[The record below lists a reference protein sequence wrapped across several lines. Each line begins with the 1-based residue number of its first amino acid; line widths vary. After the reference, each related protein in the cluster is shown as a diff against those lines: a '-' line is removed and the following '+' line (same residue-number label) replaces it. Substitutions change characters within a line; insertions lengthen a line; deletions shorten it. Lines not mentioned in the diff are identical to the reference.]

1 MWDYKPKL
9 EEQFDKDLPDSI
21 RMGQRITTMTV
32 DNRVCRSPLASSSF
46 PTRPMWTMGQRTIA
60 SHRQYG
66 GRYCGPQN
74 SAHQRHQS
82 RSRLYVCDDGNE
94 VPGKPSLG
102 AWLSYGLGSESNDLP
117 SFVVL
122 TPTWTSTA
130 AAQALFTRMWSSGF
144 LPTRHTGVALR
155 SGGDP
160 VLYLPNPPG
169 VQSTDRRLMLDAS
182 VNSIGTVTISSGIL
196 RS

>member
-1 MWDYKPKL
+1 
-9 EEQFDKDLPDSI
+9 
-21 RMGQRITTMTV
+21 MGQRITTMTSGQSRLPV
-32 DNRVCRSPLASSSF
+32 APSKFKFSQHGQCG
-46 PTRPMWTMGQRTIA
+46 TMGQRTIA
-60 SHRQYG
+60 SHRQDG

-74 SAHQRHQS
+74 STHQRHQS
-82 RSRLYVCDDGNE
+82 RSRLYVCDDRKRSSW
-94 VPGKPSLG
+94 KPSLG

-160 VLYLPNPPG
+160 CCTFRILLEYSPPI
-169 VQSTDRRLMLDAS
+169 VA
-182 VNSIGTVTISSGIL
+182 
-196 RS
+196 